1 MSPWRDAPEATCFQN
16 LVKWLKCGC
25 FKEKNPPHT
34 FCYYIS
40 YWLYLIKKNNQKV
53 KLWNFLLK
61 KRCDNYGILHTESVW
76 ILHLSENVIFLV
88 EVNICFFWT
97 NFVLSPFVGM
107 ATCCFSSLQGLLPLL
122 GRWWTQPPHTHLH
135 HYHLSHPPPLRPPWC
150 PGPCLHP
157 RSRRTR
163 SISIWPSKTA
173 RSTGTKIHSCKRK
186 TCCKHPA

>member
-1 MSPWRDAPEATCFQN
+1 MFSKSSQMIEVWLLQGEKPTAHILLLYQL
-16 LVKWLKCGC
+16 LVVS
-25 FKEKNPPHT
+25 H
-34 FCYYIS
+34 
-40 YWLYLIKKNNQKV
+40 KKNNQKV